1 MVQTTVSKE
10 CEAYRKIEIR
20 QIGKHYQYS
29 KTQKILAPLRGHA
42 NLQLLRKDEES
53 PESGKAVCDW
63 RSHRRSVS
71 ASGRSGRG
79 QLSLPAGGLWRLQ
92 KPVVNALDLRANMP
106 PVEVGQ
112 NGGSRVGAQLG
123 CEGSFI

>member
-1 MVQTTVSKE
+1 MVQTSVSKQ

-29 KTQKILAPLRGHA
+29 KTQKILAPLRGHP

-63 RSHRRSVS
+63 RSHRTKCVSVWVQ
-71 ASGRSGRG
+71 RTR
-79 QLSLPAGGLWRLQ
+79 PAQ
-92 KPVVNALDLRANMP
+92 FV
-106 PVEVGQ
+106 
-112 NGGSRVGAQLG
+112 
-123 CEGSFI
+123 